1 MEYTVSKEG
10 DKKVEKDMSII
21 VNELKKIPKVI
32 SIILT
37 GGFGRGEGP
46 IKKIKNKIALYNDYD
61 VQVVS
66 EIAMDKEKVDRLS
79 EEISKKL
86 GFSGIIN
93 FYPFVKER
101 QKIKDNFYLDLKF
114 YTLKELKELLPRIR
128 TYEFRNDS
136 TILYGKDIRK
146 LIPNYSLKKISLSE
160 GIKFVLDRMSHLIEY
175 YSLEK
180 NHDEEF
186 VAYSICQAYSAMCTA
201 LLLLSKKYEIG
212 YKKSSDI
219 FFNNYKKDFPELNKK
234 IPSLGKKIKEYAK
247 WRLDAEKKK
256 IKNIDEEWRNVGR
269 NIIEVAKYILSKFL
283 NKNICTL
290 DELSDSIFEMK
301 EKFYSP
307 YVKEILKNKIGFE
320 NKLLVKFLT
329 PFVSLVL
336 KYKFYQRLKKR
347 KMQSLKIF
355 FSRSPDMTIYASA
368 PYILG
373 AILEENK
380 IDKQI
385 LKKGQEI
392 FKRIY
397 PTNSLE
403 WESVSVEYANAYIAF
418 FLQKI

>member
-186 VAYSICQAYSAMCTA
+186 VTYSICQAYSAMCTA

-212 YKKSSDI
+212 YKKSSEI
-219 FFNNYKKDFPELNKK
+219 FLKNYKKDFPELYLQ
-234 IPSLGKKIKEYAK
+234 IPNLGKKIEEYVQ
-247 WRLDAEKKK
+247 WRLNSEKKE
-256 IKNIDEEWRNVGR
+256 IKNLDEEWRTAGKS
-269 NIIEVAKYILSKFL
+269 IIEVAKYLLSKFL
-283 NKNICTL
+283 DKKIETL
-290 DELSDSIFEMK
+290 EELSDSIFEMK

-320 NKLLVKFLT
+320 NRLLVKFLT
-329 PFVSLVL
+329 PFVFVKS
-336 KYKFYQRLKKR
+336 K
-347 KMQSLKIF
+347 
-355 FSRSPDMTIYASA
+355 
-368 PYILG
+368 
-373 AILEENK
+373 
-380 IDKQI
+380 
-385 LKKGQEI
+385 
-392 FKRIY
+392 
-397 PTNSLE
+397 
-403 WESVSVEYANAYIAF
+403 
-418 FLQKI
+418 